1 MCDKPLA
8 QGQAQCKHLTTVVA
22 FLERRAD
29 KWLRKAKESITVTI
43 EFPSIRTALY
53 SL

>member
-29 KWLRKAKESITVTI
+29 KWLRKAKERK
-43 EFPSIRTALY
+43 EKAPKLERKK
-53 SL
+53 